1 MGGGARG
8 TRPAYRRPMRF
19 LHAAD
24 LHLDSPLLGLDR
36 YAGAPVEALRG
47 ATRRALENLV
57 ALAVAEKVDAVV
69 IAGDLF
75 DGDWRDFNTGL
86 FLVAQMAKLREAG
99 IRVWLVSGNH
109 DAASRISR
117 SLGLPGNV
125 HRLSDRKIETSID
138 ENLGL
143 AVHGRGFT
151 TPQLTENVVPDFPS
165 PRSGLFN
172 IGLLHTSADGRHGH
186 ATYAPCSVE
195 DMLARGYDYWA
206 LGHVHTREILA
217 QSPAYV
223 VFPGNPQGRH
233 IREPGPRGCYLVEVD
248 GNLRAAEPAFHEL
261 DVVRWERLAVDATPH
276 STPDA
281 ILVAVRAA
289 LASAI
294 EAAGGRLLAA
304 RVDITGASEAHE
316 ALTGD
321 PSKWREEILGLAID
335 LGGEGLWIEKTN
347 FKTTL
352 PHAAASNIDTGPLS
366 GLLAGLDAAENAGIS
381 EMLKPFCDW
390 LPADLF
396 DEDTPRF
403 DTDSVRADLLISARD
418 EVRRA
423 LLPPPT

>member
-1 MGGGARG
+1 MK
-8 TRPAYRRPMRF
+8 F

-36 YAGAPVEALRG
+36 YAGAPVAALRG

-57 ALAVAEKVDAVV
+57 ALARTEEVDAVV

-75 DGDWRDFNTGL
+75 DGDWKDFNTGL
-86 FLVAQMAKLREAG
+86 FLVGQMAKLREAE
-99 IRVWLVSGNH
+99 IPVWLVSGNH

-117 SLGLPGNV
+117 ALSLPENV
-125 HRLSDRKIETSID
+125 HRLSDRKIETSMD
-138 ENLGL
+138 EKLGL
-143 AVHGRGFT
+143 AVHGRGFNA
-151 TPQLTENVVPDFPS
+151 PQLTENVVPDFP
-165 PRSGLFN
+165 PARSGLFN
-172 IGLLHTSADGRHGH
+172 IGLLHTSAEGRPGH

-217 QSPAYV
+217 QTPAYV

-233 IREPGPRGCYLVEVD
+233 IREPGPRGCYITEVD
-248 GNLRAAEPAFHEL
+248 GNLRAAEPVFHPL
-261 DVVRWERLAVDATPH
+261 DVVRWERVAVDASPH
-276 STPDA
+276 ATPDA
-281 ILVAVRAA
+281 VIMAIRAS
-289 LASAI
+289 LASAL
-294 EAAGGRLLAA
+294 EGTEGRLLAA

-316 ALTGD
+316 ALALD
-321 PSKWREEILGLAID
+321 PAKWREEILGLAVD

-352 PHAAASNIDTGPLS
+352 PQSAHAGVAVGPLS
-366 GLLAGLDAAENAGIS
+366 ELLARVDASDHDGIA
-381 EMLKPFCDW
+381 EMLRPFCDW

-403 DTDSVRADLLISARD
+403 DAETGRLELLNAARE

-423 LLPPPT
+423 LLTPPA